1 MAKEGISIRE
11 FARRDGVSDTLV
23 HQALK
28 AGHLEKFPD
37 GSMDPDLVG
46 SAWRLGN
53 RTNDANAK
61 AAAKPFANTIRK
73 DETPEDA
80 ADRIVNDEGRAPHS
94 LAEAERIKENYLAM
108 LRQLEYDQ
116 KSGAVVA
123 ADDVAQAVAGEYAV
137 VRNRLLSIPAEVAPR
152 VAILKSAEEVQAFL
166 AKEVAKVLEGLT
178 LDGNGIA
185 AAGAGSLQ
193 AGRGASH

>member
-1 MAKEGISIRE
+1 
-11 FARRDGVSDTLV
+11 
-23 HQALK
+23 
-28 AGHLEKFPD
+28 
-37 GSMDPDLVG
+37 MDPGLVG

-53 RTNDANAK
+53 RTDDANAK
-61 AAAKPFANTIRK
+61 STAKPFANDIRK

-178 LDGNGIA
+178 LDGSGIA
-185 AAGAGSLQ
+185 AAGAGSIQ
-193 AGRGASH
+193 AGRRPIN

>member
-1 MAKEGISIRE
+1 MKGISLRE
-11 FARRDGVSDTLV
+11 FARRDGCNEKLV
-23 HQALK
+23 RK
-28 AGHLEKFPD
+28 ARDSGHLRGFDD
-37 GSMDPDLVG
+37 GSIDPSLVG
-46 SAWRLGN
+46 TGWRAGN
-53 RTNDANAK
+53 RGHADK
-61 AAAKPFANTIRK
+61 AAEIVRK

-123 ADDVAQAVAGEYAV
+123 VDDVAQAVAGEYAV

-152 VAILKSAEEVQAFL
+152 VAILKSAEEVQVFL
-166 AKEVAKVLEGLT
+166 AKEVAKVLDEL
-178 LDGNGIA
+178 A
-185 AAGAGSLQ
+185 ADQ
-193 AGRGASH
+193 AHLALH